1 MNPEPDQ
8 NRDLHRALDESHPG
22 DFVATSLAHTL
33 AAVRARRRRKQ
44 ATTLVGTLC
53 LVAVV
58 VWLVHGPMKP
68 DVGNVAGA
76 PEAPAA
82 REAMPRIVLREIT
95 DAELL
100 ALFPGQ
106 TAGFATV
113 NGQREFILLPAE
125 SAD

>member
-8 NRDLHRALDESHPG
+8 NRDLHRALDESLPG

-53 LVAVV
+53 LVAAV
-58 VWLVHGPMKP
+58 VWLVRGPTKP
-68 DVGNVAGA
+68 DVGNVARA
-76 PEAPAA
+76 PETPATA
-82 REAMPRIVLREIT
+82 QVSGGIVLHEMT

-100 ALFPGQ
+100 AFFPGQ
-106 TAGFATV
+106 AVGFATV

-125 SAD
+125 SAE

>member
-1 MNPEPDQ
+1 MNPEPDL
-8 NRDLHRALDESHPG
+8 NKDLNRALDESHPD
-22 DFVATSLAHTL
+22 DFAATSLARTL

-58 VWLVHGPMKP
+58 LWLFRRPMES
-68 DVGNVAGA
+68 GNGNIARA
-76 PEAPAA
+76 PELPSAGPGV
-82 REAMPRIVLREIT
+82 PRIVLHEIT

-100 ALFPGQ
+100 AFFPGQ